1 MGGFA
6 PCAKSR
12 HRACELRELEGLG
25 SSVADERAVREIGE
39 RVKDCIRDRR
49 SCMVET
55 VLSTNKYRE
64 DVLEAKRQGSKVA
77 LVYVAVSSAD
87 LAVERVGMRL
97 RAGGHGV
104 PQEKIRLRY
113 QRSLANLPWFM
124 AHADWA
130 LVYCNDRPGF
140 AGRPALI
147 ARKDEYGIHIEDADA
162 FPELTKRLAEMIS
175 SRGDIP

>member
-1 MGGFA
+1 MSGVVWFTIVAGPNGSGKTTLVEGA
-6 PCAKSR
+6 PALLESVGLPLVLNPDT
-12 HRACELRELEGLG
+12 RARELRELEGLE
-25 SSVADERAVREIGE
+25 STVADERAVREIGE

-97 RAGGHGV
+97 QPAATAC
-104 PQEKIRLRY
+104 LRRRFACAINGRWRIFPGSWRMPTG
-113 QRSLANLPWFM
+113 RSFTAMTDLGLPEG
-124 AHADWA
+124 
-130 LVYCNDRPGF
+130 LR
-140 AGRPALI
+140 
-147 ARKDEYGIHIEDADA
+147 
-162 FPELTKRLAEMIS
+162 S
-175 SRGDIP
+175 